1 MAQADGGALQGLAI
15 DAELARERLE
25 VAGDRVVAMLRSG
38 VDGESAVPG
47 LEWSAVECAAHLV
60 TALRGAARYAR
71 GEPAPVAT
79 PAEVADVNAARVAD
93 LDERDPR
100 RLADLLEEAC
110 AGFVD
115 ELRERRPD
123 QPVEWYQRE
132 ADLDLAAM
140 ACVMLTELLVHGLD
154 IARSTGRRW
163 AIEPGDA
170 SLAINGAL
178 PLLPSYVDAQAAAGL
193 DARYE
198 LRVRGGPRVG
208 LRFVDGQV
216 GLEVPPDAPV
226 DCYLSADPVAYLLV
240 AYGRRSQWPAI
251 LTGKLVAWGRKP
263 WLGMR
268 FAALFH
274 RP

>member
-1 MAQADGGALQGLAI
+1 MQGLPI
-15 DAELARERLE
+15 DAELVRERFE
-25 VAGDRVVAMLRSG
+25 VAGEQVVAMLRSG
-38 VDGESAVPG
+38 VDGEATVPG
-47 LEWSAVECAAHLV
+47 LDWSVAECAAHMV
-60 TALRGAARYAR
+60 TAIRGATGYAC

-79 PAEVADVNAARVAD
+79 AAEVSDVNAERVAG

-100 RLADLLEEAC
+100 RLADLLEGAC
-110 AGFVD
+110 AGFVE
-115 ELRERRPD
+115 ELGERRPD

-132 ADLDLAAM
+132 ADLDLASL
-140 ACVMLTELLVHGLD
+140 ACLMITELLVHGLD
-154 IARSTGRRW
+154 IARCAGQRW

-170 SLAINGAL
+170 RLGIEGAL
-178 PLLPSYVDAQAAAGL
+178 PLLPSYVDTQAAAGL

-198 LRVRGGPRVG
+198 LRVRGGPQVG
-208 LRFVDGQV
+208 LCFVDGQLE
-216 GLEVPPDAPV
+216 LEVPPESPV
-226 DCYLSADPVAYLLV
+226 DCHLSADPVAYLLV
-240 AYGRRSQWPAI
+240 AYGRQGQWRAI

>member
-1 MAQADGGALQGLAI
+1 MQGLTI
-15 DAELARERLE
+15 DAELARDRLE
-25 VAGDRVVAMLRSG
+25 AAGDRVVAMLRSG
-38 VDGESAVPG
+38 VDGEAAVPG
-47 LEWSAVECAAHLV
+47 LDWTAGECAAHLV
-60 TALRGAARYAR
+60 TALRAATGYAR

-79 PAEVADVNAARVAD
+79 PAELADVNAERVAD
-93 LDERDPR
+93 LDDRDSRP
-100 RLADLLEEAC
+100 LAELLEEAC
-110 AGFVD
+110 VGLLG

-140 ACVMLTELLVHGLD
+140 TCVMLTELLVHGLD
-154 IARSTGRRW
+154 IARSAGRRW
-163 AIEPGDA
+163 SIEPGDA
-170 SLAINGAL
+170 RLAISGAL

-208 LRFVDGQV
+208 LRFTAGDLR
-216 GLEVPPDAPV
+216 LEVPSGAPV
-226 DCYLSADPVAYLLV
+226 DCHVSVDPVAYLLV
-240 AYGRRSQWPAI
+240 AYGRRGPWPAI

-268 FAALFH
+268 LVALFQ